1 MEQETVQR
9 KRSRLLGVGIVF
21 ASILLAG
28 LGLNPFQVQ
37 ATTIYSYIDEQGNPR
52 FSDAMENIP
61 EKYRAKVKT
70 HEQATP
76 EERPASAVDTVRA
89 VVSSSAI
96 ASYKQKAVEWLKGIG
111 VTLPSVAPKAGAA
124 PSPSQSSDMNSSQSK
139 ILNYAG
145 GAAVVLLL
153 MMYVSKSQL
162 MRLLGLCLLIT
173 LGVAT
178 PILLY
183 VSDDGPMT
191 SMKGR
196 ATTAVGQ
203 AQQDRLKPVGP

>member
-1 MEQETVQR
+1 MKQDAIQWRAYAWV
-9 KRSRLLGVGIVF
+9 LMVGM
-21 ASILLAG
+21 LLAG
-28 LGLNPFQVQ
+28 LAIFPFKVQ

-52 FSDAMENIP
+52 FSDSMENIP

-76 EERPASAVDTVRA
+76 QERPPSVLDSMRA
-89 VVSSSAI
+89 MVPTSAI
-96 ASYKQKAVEWLKGIG
+96 TSFKQK
-111 VTLPSVAPKAGAA
+111 VAELLQGFGLA
-124 PSPSQSSDMNSSQSK
+124 SPSASTKTAPVPAPSSDMNSSQSQ

-145 GAAVVLLL
+145 AAAVVLLL
-153 MMYVSKSQL
+153 LMYFSKSQL
-162 MRLLGLCLLIT
+162 MRLLALCLLVT

-178 PILLY
+178 PVLLY

-196 ATTAVGQ
+196 ATTVGQ
-203 AQQDRLKPVGP
+203 AQQDRLKQVGP

>member
-1 MEQETVQR
+1 M
-9 KRSRLLGVGIVF
+9 KRITCWLRSFRPRLGWVM
-21 ASILLAG
+21 LAG
-28 LGLNPFQVQ
+28 LLLLGIDPYPFQAH

-52 FSDAMENIP
+52 FSDSMENIP

-76 EERPASAVDTVRA
+76 QERPPSAFDSVKAIVLPPIATV
-89 VVSSSAI
+89 
-96 ASYKQKAVEWLKGIG
+96 KQKVAELLQGLGIAR
-111 VTLPSVAPKAGAA
+111 PSAPTKTASVPSTA
-124 PSPSQSSDMNSSQSK
+124 PSSDMNASQSQ
-139 ILNYAG
+139 IVNYAG
-145 GAAVVLLL
+145 AAAVVLLVL
-153 MMYVSKSQL
+153 MYLSKSQL
-162 MRLLGLCLLIT
+162 VRLLALCLLVT

-196 ATTAVGQ
+196 ATAVGQ
-203 AQQDRLKPVGP
+203 AQQDRLKQVGP

>member
-1 MEQETVQR
+1 M
-9 KRSRLLGVGIVF
+9 KRIACWLRSIRPRLGWIM
-21 ASILLAG
+21 LAG
-28 LGLNPFQVQ
+28 LLLLGIDPYPFQAH

-52 FSDAMENIP
+52 FSDSMENIP

-76 EERPASAVDTVRA
+76 QERPPSVLDSMRA
-89 VVSSSAI
+89 MVPTSAI
-96 ASYKQKAVEWLKGIG
+96 TSFKQK
-111 VTLPSVAPKAGAA
+111 VAELLQGFGLA
-124 PSPSQSSDMNSSQSK
+124 SPSASTKTAPVPAPSSDMNSSQSQ

-145 GAAVVLLL
+145 AAAVVLLL
-153 MMYVSKSQL
+153 LMYFSKSQL
-162 MRLLGLCLLIT
+162 MRLLALCLLVT

-178 PILLY
+178 PVLLY

-196 ATTAVGQ
+196 ATTVGQ
-203 AQQDRLKPVGP
+203 AQQDRLKQVGP

>member
-1 MEQETVQR
+1 MLTG
-9 KRSRLLGVGIVF
+9 LLLL
-21 ASILLAG
+21 SIDPY
-28 LGLNPFQVQ
+28 PFQAH

-52 FSDAMENIP
+52 FSDSMENIP

-76 EERPASAVDTVRA
+76 QERSPSVLDSVRSI
-89 VVSSSAI
+89 VSPSAI
-96 ASYKQKAVEWLKGIG
+96 ASFKQKIAELLQGFGIAF
-111 VTLPSVAPKAGAA
+111 PSASTKTASVPSTAP
-124 PSPSQSSDMNSSQSK
+124 SSDMNSSQSQ
-139 ILNYAG
+139 IVNYAG
-145 GAAVVLLL
+145 AAAVVLLML
-153 MMYVSKSQL
+153 MYLSKSQL
-162 MRLLGLCLLIT
+162 VRLLALCLLVT

-196 ATTAVGQ
+196 ATAVGQ
-203 AQQDRLKPVGP
+203 AQQDRLKQVGP

>member
-1 MEQETVQR
+1 M
-9 KRSRLLGVGIVF
+9 KRTAYRLRLIRPWSGWIM
-21 ASILLAG
+21 LAG
-28 LGLNPFQVQ
+28 LLLLGIDPYPFQAH

-52 FSDAMENIP
+52 FSDSMENIP

-76 EERPASAVDTVRA
+76 QERPPSAVDSVK
-89 VVSSSAI
+89 AI
-96 ASYKQKAVEWLKGIG
+96 MLPPIATAKQKVTELLQGFGIA
-111 VTLPSVAPKAGAA
+111 LPSASTKTASVPSTAP
-124 PSPSQSSDMNSSQSK
+124 SSDMNSSQSQ
-139 ILNYAG
+139 IVNYAG
-145 GAAVVLLL
+145 AGAVVLLL
-153 MMYVSKSQL
+153 MMYFSKSQL
-162 MRLLGLCLLIT
+162 IRLLALCLLVT

-196 ATTAVGQ
+196 VTAVGQ
-203 AQQDRLKPVGP
+203 AQQDRLKQVGH

>member
-1 MEQETVQR
+1 MKQDAIQWRACVWG
-9 KRSRLLGVGIVF
+9 LI
-21 ASILLAG
+21 AG
-28 LGLNPFQVQ
+28 LLLTGLAVFPFDVQ

-52 FSDAMENIP
+52 FSDSMENIP

-76 EERPASAVDTVRA
+76 QERPQSILDSVRA
-89 VVSSSAI
+89 VVSPTAI
-96 ASYKQKAVEWLKGIG
+96 TSFKQKVAEFLQGFGIA
-111 VTLPSVAPKAGAA
+111 LPSASTKTGAA
-124 PSPSQSSDMNSSQSK
+124 PSQASDMNSSQSR

-145 GAAVVLLL
+145 VAAVVLLL
-153 MMYVSKSQL
+153 MMYFSKSQL
-162 MRLLGLCLLIT
+162 MRLLGLCLLVT

-183 VSDDGPMT
+183 VSDDGPMA

-196 ATTAVGQ
+196 ATAVGQ
-203 AQQDRLKPVGP
+203 AQQDRLKQVGP

>member
-1 MEQETVQR
+1 MEEKAVQCR
-9 KRSRLLGVGIVF
+9 LSRAAFGWIV
-21 ASILLAG
+21 LAG
-28 LGLNPFQVQ
+28 LVLVGPVLPPFQAQ

-52 FSDAMENIP
+52 FSDSMENIP

-70 HEQATP
+70 HEQVTP
-76 EERPASAVDTVRA
+76 QERPQSALDSVRA
-89 VVSSSAI
+89 VVSPSAVASFKAKVAEFLQGFGI
-96 ASYKQKAVEWLKGIG
+96 A
-111 VTLPSVAPKAGAA
+111 LPSTAAKTGAG
-124 PSPSQSSDMNSSQSK
+124 PSPSSDMNSSQSR

-145 GAAVVLLL
+145 VAAVVLLL
-153 MMYVSKSQL
+153 MMYFSKSQL
-162 MRLLGLCLLIT
+162 MRLLGLCLLVT

-196 ATTAVGQ
+196 ATAVGQ
-203 AQQDRLKPVGP
+203 AQQDRLKQVGP